1 MPQLNPEF
9 FVSQLFW
16 LVITFSFLFFFLWK
30 ISLPR
35 ISSVIEKREKKINND
50 LETAK
55 QLQTEAEDIQKQIEQ
70 ELKSTRDKTADLIRS
85 STVNLQNN
93 TSKELAQLEKKLNQ
107 QINDAAKIIESNK
120 KKSLQEIDDQIY
132 DITKI
137 TISKLSSIHIQDEE
151 IKSFVNKE
159 QSKVSV

>member
-70 ELKSTRDKTADLIRS
+70 ELKSTRDKTADLIRN
-85 STVNLQNN
+85 STVNFQNN
-93 TSKELAQLEKKLNQ
+93 TSEELAQLEKKLNQ
-107 QINDAAKIIESNK
+107 QLNDAAKIIESNK
-120 KKSLQEIDDQIY
+120 KKSLQEIDEQIY

-137 TISKLSSIHIQDEE
+137 TVSKLSSIHIQDEE

>member
-107 QINDAAKIIESNK
+107 QLNDAAKIIESNK

>member
-35 ISSVIEKREKKINND
+35 IGSVIEKRENKINND
-50 LETAK
+50 LEIAK

-70 ELKSTRDKTADLIRS
+70 ELKSTREKTTDLIRS
-85 STVNLQNN
+85 STVNFQNN
-93 TSKELAQLEKKLNQ
+93 TSEELAQLEKKLNQ
-107 QINDAAKIIESNK
+107 QLNDAAKIIERNK
-120 KKSLQEIDDQIY
+120 KKSLQEIDEQIY

-137 TISKLSSIHIQDEE
+137 TVSKLSSIHIQDEE

>member
-35 ISSVIEKREKKINND
+35 IGSVIEKRENKINND
-50 LETAK
+50 LEIAK

-70 ELKSTRDKTADLIRS
+70 ELKSTREKTTDLIRS
-85 STVNLQNN
+85 STVNFQNN
-93 TSKELAQLEKKLNQ
+93 TSEELAQLEKKLNQ
-107 QINDAAKIIESNK
+107 QLNDAAKIIESNK
-120 KKSLQEIDDQIY
+120 KKSLQEIDEQIY

-137 TISKLSSIHIQDEE
+137 TVSKLSSIHIQDEE

>member
-35 ISSVIEKREKKINND
+35 IGSVIEKREKKINND

-85 STVNLQNN
+85 STVNFQNN
-93 TSKELAQLEKKLNQ
+93 TSEELAQLEKKLNQ
-107 QINDAAKIIESNK
+107 QLNDAAKIIESNK
-120 KKSLQEIDDQIY
+120 KKSLQEIDEQIY

-137 TISKLSSIHIQDEE
+137 TVSKLSSIHIQDEE

>member
-35 ISSVIEKREKKINND
+35 IGSVIEKREKKINND

-107 QINDAAKIIESNK
+107 QLNDAAKIIESNK
-120 KKSLQEIDDQIY
+120 KKSLQEIDEQIY

-137 TISKLSSIHIQDEE
+137 TVSKLSSIHIQDEE

>member
-35 ISSVIEKREKKINND
+35 IGSVIEKREKKINND

-70 ELKSTRDKTADLIRS
+70 ELKSTRDKTADLIRN
-85 STVNLQNN
+85 STVNFQNN

-107 QINDAAKIIESNK
+107 QLNDAAKIIESNK
-120 KKSLQEIDDQIY
+120 KKSLQEIDEQIY

-137 TISKLSSIHIQDEE
+137 TVSKLSSIHIQDEE

>member
-35 ISSVIEKREKKINND
+35 IGSVIEKRENKINND

-70 ELKSTRDKTADLIRS
+70 ELKSTREKTTDLIRS
-85 STVNLQNN
+85 STVNFQNN
-93 TSKELAQLEKKLNQ
+93 TSEELAQLEKKLNQ
-107 QINDAAKIIESNK
+107 QLNDAAKIIESNK

>member
-35 ISSVIEKREKKINND
+35 ISSVLEKRENKINND

-70 ELKSTRDKTADLIRS
+70 ELKSTREKTTDLIRS
-85 STVNLQNN
+85 STVNFQNN
-93 TSKELAQLEKKLNQ
+93 TSEELAQLEKKLNQ
-107 QINDAAKIIESNK
+107 QLNDAA
-120 KKSLQEIDDQIY
+120 
-132 DITKI
+132 
-137 TISKLSSIHIQDEE
+137 
-151 IKSFVNKE
+151 
-159 QSKVSV
+159 